1 MNKQINNFNF
11 FNFRNLLLIIL
22 SFIFIIL
29 SSITLI
35 TQRSNNMETLPYLNV
50 YIVIS
55 SLFILA
61 LVVSISFIIFPII
74 LRVRRKKISTLN
86 SKFTLYFIS
95 IALTPAILL
104 GVLGLVLI
112 ELGINDWFN
121 DKIKNVINNSV
132 FVAESYLEEH
142 KETIKGD
149 LYAMSNDLNNSSDV
163 LTQDLSKM
171 AIALRTQALI
181 RSLPETYIINRNS
194 DILFQA
200 FKNNMPF
207 YEPPLSSFDRVDSGE
222 MTIMSSTQLNKVY
235 AMIKLNNFDEY
246 YLYAGRSMDGNVISA
261 LNDTVSAKNEYTF
274 LEISRDKISLIFILL
289 YVIVSLILILI
300 SIIIGINFAD
310 RIVKPISSIITA
322 TNNIS
327 KGLYNDKIKKNNDY
341 IELNRLADSFNQM
354 SGDIIKQRNQIIVS
368 KKHET
373 WSDIARRIAH
383 EIKNPLTPIQ
393 LSAERLEKKT
403 MGLNIENNEINECI
417 DTIRRQVNEIGYL
430 VDEFSSFARLPDPDL
445 KNNNIA
451 NTMLEVVSDYENN
464 NKNIKFINKL
474 HSSQISV
481 NIDNSQISRVF
492 QNLIVNSIHSIS
504 ESKNKD
510 GEIIYSSYEV
520 DDNVVLSLID
530 NGIGL
535 KYEKEELIKPYFT
548 TKKKVGGSGLG
559 LAIVEKILFDHHAD
573 FVLENRNDGK
583 VGAEVKIIFGKTII

>member
-1 MNKQINNFNF
+1 MNKQINSLNF
-11 FNFRNLLLIIL
+11 FNFRNLLLIVL

-35 TQRSNNMETLPYLNV
+35 TQRSNNMETLPYLNT

-61 LVVSISFIIFPII
+61 LVVSISFIVFPII

-104 GVLGLVLI
+104 GVLGLALI

-149 LYAMSNDLNNSSDV
+149 LYAMSNDLNNSSEL

-207 YEPPLSSFDRVDSGE
+207 YEPPLTSFNRADSGE

-235 AMIKLNNFDEY
+235 AMIKLNKFDEY

-261 LNDTVSAKNEYTF
+261 LNDTVSAKNEYTL

-327 KGLYNDKIKKNNDY
+327 KGLYDDKIKKNNDY
-341 IELNRLADSFNQM
+341 IELNRLADSFNKM

-393 LSAERLEKKT
+393 LSAERLEKKA
-403 MGLNIENNEINECI
+403 MGLKIENNEINDCI

-451 NTMLEVVSDYENN
+451 NTMLEVVSDYKND

-474 HSSQISV
+474 HSSQINV
-481 NIDNSQISRVF
+481 NIDNSQIARVF

-510 GEIIYSSYEV
+510 GEIIYSSYEI
-520 DDNVVLSLID
+520 DNNVVLSLID

-573 FVLENRNDGK
+573 FVLANRNDGK
-583 VGAEVKIIFGKTII
+583 IGAEVKITFGKIMI

>member
-1 MNKQINNFNF
+1 
-11 FNFRNLLLIIL
+11 
-22 SFIFIIL
+22 
-29 SSITLI
+29 
-35 TQRSNNMETLPYLNV
+35 METLPYLNI

-61 LVVSISFIIFPII
+61 LVVSISFIVFPII

-104 GVLGLVLI
+104 GIIGLVLI

-149 LYAMSNDLNNSSDV
+149 VYAMSNDLNNSSQV
-163 LTQDLSKM
+163 LIQDPAKL

-181 RSLPETYIINRNS
+181 RSLPETYIINKDR
-194 DILFQA
+194 DILFKA
-200 FKNNMPF
+200 FDNNISF
-207 YEPPLSSFDRVDSGE
+207 YEPALSSFDRADSGE
-222 MTIMSSTQLNKVY
+222 MIIMSSTKVNKVY
-235 AMIKLNNFDEY
+235 ALIKLNNFDQY

-289 YVIVSLILILI
+289 YVMVSLILILI
-300 SIIIGINFAD
+300 SIIIGIKFAD

-327 KGLYNDKIKKNNDY
+327 KGLYDDKIKKNNDY
-341 IELNRLADSFNQM
+341 IELNRLADSFNKM

-368 KKHET
+368 KKYET

-403 MGLNIENNEINECI
+403 MGLTGENKEINECI
-417 DTIRRQVNEIGYL
+417 ETIRRQVNEIGYL

-445 KNNNIA
+445 KNNNISA
-451 NTMLEVVSDYENN
+451 IMSKVVSDYENN
-464 NKNIKFINKL
+464 NTNIKFINKL
-474 HSSQISV
+474 HSSRI
-481 NIDNSQISRVF
+481 NIKIDNSQISRVF

-504 ESKNKD
+504 ESNKND
-510 GEIIYSSYEV
+510 GEIIYSSCEI
-520 DDNVVLSLID
+520 DDNIVISIID
-530 NGIGL
+530 NGVGL
-535 KYEKEELIKPYFT
+535 KYEKEDLIKPYFT

-573 FVLENRNDGK
+573 FILANRNDGEI
-583 VGAEVKIIFGKTII
+583 GAEVKITFGKTIIWKVY

>member
-1 MNKQINNFNF
+1 MNKQINYFNY
-11 FNFRNLLLIIL
+11 FNFRNVLLIIL
-22 SFIFIIL
+22 SFMFIIL

-50 YIVIS
+50 YIIIS

-74 LRVRRKKISTLN
+74 FRVRRKKISTLN

-149 LYAMSNDLNNSSDV
+149 LYAMSNDLNNSSEV

-327 KGLYNDKIKKNNDY
+327 KGLYDDKIKKNNDY

-403 MGLNIENNEINECI
+403 MGLNIENKEINECI

-445 KNNNIA
+445 KNNNIV
-451 NTMLEVVSDYENN
+451 NTMKEVVSDYEND

-474 HSSQISV
+474 HSSQINM
-481 NIDNSQISRVF
+481 NIDNSQMSRVF

-504 ESKNKD
+504 ESKNKH

-520 DDNVVLSLID
+520 DDNVILSLID
-530 NGIGL
+530 NGIGI

-573 FVLENRNDGK
+573 FVLENRSDGK
-583 VGAEVKIIFGKTII
+583 DGVEVKIIFGKTII

>member
-1 MNKQINNFNF
+1 MNKQINSFNF

-22 SFIFIIL
+22 SFVFIIL

-35 TQRSNNMETLPYLNV
+35 TQRSNNLETLPYLNT

-55 SLFILA
+55 SLFIIA

-121 DKIKNVINNSV
+121 NKIKNVINNSV

-149 LYAMSNDLNNSSDV
+149 VYAMSNDLNNSSEV
-163 LTQDLSKM
+163 LKEDLSKM
-171 AIALRTQALI
+171 ARALRTQALI
-181 RSLPETYIINRNS
+181 RSLPETYIINKNR
-194 DILFQA
+194 DVLFQA
-200 FKNNMPF
+200 LNNNVPF
-207 YEPPLSSFDRVDSGE
+207 YEPPFSSFERADDGE
-222 MTIMSSTQLNKVY
+222 MIIMSSTQVNKVY
-235 AMIKLNNFDEY
+235 ALIKLNNFDDY
-246 YLYAGRSMDGNVISA
+246 YLFAGRSMDGNVISA

-274 LEISRDKISLIFILL
+274 LEISRDKISLTFILL

-327 KGLYNDKIKKNNDY
+327 KGFYDDKIKKNNDY

-403 MGLNIENNEINECI
+403 AKLNIENNEINECI
-417 DTIRRQVNEIGYL
+417 ETIRRQVNEIGYL

-445 KNNNIA
+445 KNNNIS
-451 NTMLEVVSDYENN
+451 NIISEVVSDYENN
-464 NKNIKFINKL
+464 NTNIKFINKL

-504 ESKNKD
+504 ESKKKD
-510 GEIIYSSYEV
+510 GEIIYSSYEI
-520 DDNVVLSLID
+520 DNNVVISLID

-559 LAIVEKILFDHHAD
+559 LSIVEKILFDHHAD
-573 FVLENRNDGK
+573 FILENRNDGE
-583 VGAEVKIIFGKTII
+583 VGAEVKITFEKI

>member
-1 MNKQINNFNF
+1 MNKQINSFNF

-35 TQRSNNMETLPYLNV
+35 TQRANNMETLPYLNI

-149 LYAMSNDLNNSSDV
+149 LYAMSNDLNNSSEV

-327 KGLYNDKIKKNNDY
+327 KGLYDDKIKKNNDY

-451 NTMLEVVSDYENN
+451 DTMLEVVSDYEND

-474 HSSQISV
+474 HSSQINV

-520 DDNVVLSLID
+520 NDSVVLSLID

-573 FVLENRNDGK
+573 FVLENRSDGK

>member
-1 MNKQINNFNF
+1 MNKQINSLNF

-35 TQRSNNMETLPYLNV
+35 IQRSNNMETLPYLNA

-61 LVVSISFIIFPII
+61 LVVSISFIVFPII
-74 LRVRRKKISTLN
+74 IRVRRKKISTLN

-121 DKIKNVINNSV
+121 NKIKNVINNSV

-149 LYAMSNDLNNSSDV
+149 VYAMSNDLNNSSELFNKDS
-163 LTQDLSKM
+163 SKM
-171 AIALRTQALI
+171 ARALRTQALI
-181 RSLPETYIINRNS
+181 RSLPETYIINKNR
-194 DILFQA
+194 DVLFQA

-207 YEPPLSSFDRVDSGE
+207 YEPPFSSFDRADSGE
-222 MTIMSSTQLNKVY
+222 MIIMSSTQVNKVY
-235 AMIKLNNFDEY
+235 ALIKLNNYDGY
-246 YLYAGRSMDGNVISA
+246 YLFAGRSMDGNVISA

-300 SIIIGINFAD
+300 SIIIGINFAN
-310 RIVKPISSIITA
+310 RIVRPISSIITA

-403 MGLNIENNEINECI
+403 TKLNINNNEINECI
-417 DTIRRQVNEIGYL
+417 ETIRRQVNEIGYL

-445 KNNNIA
+445 KNNNIS
-451 NTMLEVVSDYENN
+451 NIISEVVSDYENN
-464 NKNIKFINKL
+464 NKNINFINKL
-474 HSSQISV
+474 HSSQINLS
-481 NIDNSQISRVF
+481 IDNSQISRVF
-492 QNLIVNSIHSIS
+492 QNLIINSIHSIS
-504 ESKNKD
+504 ESKNKE
-510 GEIIYSSYEV
+510 GEIIYSSYEIE
-520 DDNVVLSLID
+520 DNVIISLID
-530 NGIGL
+530 NGVGL
-535 KYEKEELIKPYFT
+535 KYEKDELIKPYFT
-548 TKKKVGGSGLG
+548 TKKRIGGSGLG

-573 FVLENRNDGK
+573 FVLENRIDGE
-583 VGAEVKIIFGKTII
+583 VGAEVKITFEKI

>member
-1 MNKQINNFNF
+1 MNKQINSFNL

-35 TQRSNNMETLPYLNV
+35 IQRSNNMETLPYLNA

-55 SLFILA
+55 SFFILA

-74 LRVRRKKISTLN
+74 IRVRRKKISTLN

-95 IALTPAILL
+95 IALTPAIIL

-149 LYAMSNDLNNSSDV
+149 VYAMSNDLNNSSEV
-163 LTQDLSKM
+163 LTKDLSKIQ
-171 AIALRTQALI
+171 IALRTQALI
-181 RSLPETYIINRNS
+181 RSLPETYIINKNR

-207 YEPPLSSFDRVDSGE
+207 YEPPLSSFTHADSGE
-222 MTIMSSTQLNKVY
+222 MTIMSSTKVNKVY
-235 AMIKLNNFDEY
+235 AMIKLNNFDDY
-246 YLYAGRSMDGNVISA
+246 YLYAGRSMDGNVITA

-274 LEISRDKISLIFILL
+274 LEVSRDKISLIFILL

-300 SIIIGINFAD
+300 SIIIGINFAN
-310 RIVKPISSIITA
+310 RIVRPISSIITA

-403 MGLNIENNEINECI
+403 IGLNIKNYEINECI
-417 DTIRRQVNEIGYL
+417 ETIRRQVNEIGYL

-445 KNNNIA
+445 KNNNIS
-451 NTMLEVVSDYENN
+451 NIISDVVSDYENN
-464 NKNIKFINKL
+464 NTFIKFTNKL

-504 ESKNKD
+504 ESKKKD
-510 GEIIYSSYEV
+510 GEIIYSSYEI
-520 DDNVVLSLID
+520 DDNVVISLID

-559 LAIVEKILFDHHAD
+559 LSIVEKILFDHHAD
-573 FVLENRNDGK
+573 FILENRNDGE
-583 VGAEVKIIFGKTII
+583 VGAEVKITFEKI

>member
-1 MNKQINNFNF
+1 MNKQINSLNF

-35 TQRSNNMETLPYLNV
+35 IQRSNNMETLPYLNA

-61 LVVSISFIIFPII
+61 LVVSISFIVFPII
-74 LRVRRKKISTLN
+74 IRVRRKKISTLN

-121 DKIKNVINNSV
+121 NKIKNVINNSV

-149 LYAMSNDLNNSSDV
+149 VYAMSNDLNNSSELFNKDS
-163 LTQDLSKM
+163 SKM
-171 AIALRTQALI
+171 ARALRTQALI
-181 RSLPETYIINRNS
+181 RSLPETYIINKNR
-194 DILFQA
+194 DVLFQA

-207 YEPPLSSFDRVDSGE
+207 YEPPLSSFNRADSGE

-289 YVIVSLILILI
+289 YVMVSLILILI
-300 SIIIGINFAD
+300 SIIIGIKFAD

-327 KGLYNDKIKKNNDY
+327 KGLYDDKIKKNNDY
-341 IELNRLADSFNQM
+341 IELNRLADSFNKM

-368 KKHET
+368 KKYET

-403 MGLNIENNEINECI
+403 MGLTGENKEINECI
-417 DTIRRQVNEIGYL
+417 ETIRRQVNEIGYL

-445 KNNNIA
+445 KNNNISA
-451 NTMLEVVSDYENN
+451 IMSKVVSDYENN
-464 NKNIKFINKL
+464 NTNIKFINKL
-474 HSSQISV
+474 HSSRI
-481 NIDNSQISRVF
+481 NIKIDNSQISRVF

-504 ESKNKD
+504 ESNKND
-510 GEIIYSSYEV
+510 GEIIYSSCEI
-520 DDNVVLSLID
+520 DDNIVISLID
-530 NGIGL
+530 NGVGL
-535 KYEKEELIKPYFT
+535 KYEKEDLIKPYFT

-573 FVLENRNDGK
+573 FILANRNDGEI
-583 VGAEVKIIFGKTII
+583 GAEVKIIFGKTII

>member
-1 MNKQINNFNF
+1 MNKQINTFNF
-11 FNFRNLLLIIL
+11 FNFRNLVLIIL

-29 SSITLI
+29 SSVTLI
-35 TQRSNNMETLPYLNV
+35 TQRSSNMETLPYLNT

-55 SLFILA
+55 SIFILA
-61 LVVSISFIIFPII
+61 LIVSISFIIFPII

-121 DKIKNVINNSV
+121 NKIKNVINNSV

-149 LYAMSNDLNNSSDV
+149 VYAMSNDLNNSSEV
-163 LTQDLSKM
+163 LNKDLSKM
-171 AIALRTQALI
+171 ARALRTQALI
-181 RSLPETYIINRNS
+181 RSLPETYIINKKREV
-194 DILFQA
+194 LFQA
-200 FKNNMPF
+200 FNNNMPF
-207 YEPPLSSFDRVDSGE
+207 YEPPFSSFDRADGGE
-222 MTIMSSTQLNKVY
+222 MIIMSSTQVNKVY
-235 AMIKLNNFDEY
+235 ALTKLNNYDDY
-246 YLYAGRSMDGNVISA
+246 YLFAGRSMDGNVISA
-261 LNDTVSAKNEYTF
+261 LNDTISAKNEYTF

-327 KGLYNDKIKKNNDY
+327 KGLYDDKIKKNNDY

-403 MGLNIENNEINECI
+403 MRLNIKNNEINECI
-417 DTIRRQVNEIGYL
+417 ETIRRQVNEIGHL
-430 VDEFSSFARLPDPDL
+430 VDEFSSFARLPNPDL
-445 KNNNIA
+445 KNNNI
-451 NTMLEVVSDYENN
+451 TTIISEVISDYEKN
-464 NKNIKFINKL
+464 NKSIKYINKL
-474 HSSQISV
+474 HSGQINLS
-481 NIDNSQISRVF
+481 IDNSQISRVF
-492 QNLIVNSIHSIS
+492 QNLIVNSIHSIN
-504 ESKNKD
+504 ESKKNK
-510 GEIIYSSYEV
+510 GEIIYSSYEI
-520 DDNVVLSLID
+520 DNNVVISLID
-530 NGIGL
+530 NGGGI

-548 TKKKVGGSGLG
+548 TKKKIGGTGLG

-573 FVLENRNDGK
+573 FVIANRNDGID
-583 VGAEVKIIFGKTII
+583 GAEVKITFEKIII

>member
-1 MNKQINNFNF
+1 MNKQINSFNF
-11 FNFRNLLLIIL
+11 FNLRNLLLILL

-35 TQRSNNMETLPYLNV
+35 TQRSNNMETLPYLNI

-61 LVVSISFIIFPII
+61 LVVSISFIVFPII

-104 GVLGLVLI
+104 GIIGLVLI

-149 LYAMSNDLNNSSDV
+149 VYAMSNDLNNSSQV
-163 LTQDLSKM
+163 LIQDPAKL

-181 RSLPETYIINRNS
+181 RSLPETYIINKDR
-194 DILFQA
+194 DILFKA
-200 FKNNMPF
+200 FDNNISF
-207 YEPPLSSFDRVDSGE
+207 YEPALSSFDRADSGE
-222 MTIMSSTQLNKVY
+222 MIIMSSTKVNKVY
-235 AMIKLNNFDEY
+235 ALIKLNNFDQY

-289 YVIVSLILILI
+289 YVMVSLILILI
-300 SIIIGINFAD
+300 SIIIGIKFAD

-327 KGLYNDKIKKNNDY
+327 KGLYDDKIKKNNDY
-341 IELNRLADSFNQM
+341 IELNRLADSFNKM
-354 SGDIIKQRNQIIVS
+354 SGDIIKQRNQSIVS
-368 KKHET
+368 KKYET

-403 MGLNIENNEINECI
+403 MGLTGENKEINECI
-417 DTIRRQVNEIGYL
+417 ETIRRQVNEIGYL

-445 KNNNIA
+445 KNNNISA
-451 NTMLEVVSDYENN
+451 IMSKVVSDYENN
-464 NKNIKFINKL
+464 NTNIKFINKL
-474 HSSQISV
+474 HSSRI
-481 NIDNSQISRVF
+481 NIKIDNSQISRVF

-504 ESKNKD
+504 ESNKND
-510 GEIIYSSYEV
+510 GEIIYSSCEI
-520 DDNVVLSLID
+520 DDNIVISIID
-530 NGIGL
+530 NGVGL
-535 KYEKEELIKPYFT
+535 KYEKEDLIKPYFT

-573 FVLENRNDGK
+573 FILANRNDGEI
-583 VGAEVKIIFGKTII
+583 GAEVKITFGKTII

>member
-35 TQRSNNMETLPYLNV
+35 TLRSNNMETLPYLNV

-149 LYAMSNDLNNSSDV
+149 LYAMSNDLNNSSEA

-194 DILFQA
+194 DVLFQA
-200 FKNNMPF
+200 FNNNMPF

-222 MTIMSSTQLNKVY
+222 MTIMSSTQVNKVY
-235 AMIKLNNFDEY
+235 GLIKLNNFENY
-246 YLYAGRSMDGNVISA
+246 YLYAGRSMDGNVIGA

-289 YVIVSLILILI
+289 YVMVSLILILI

-327 KGLYNDKIKKNNDY
+327 KGMYDNKIKKNNDY

-403 MGLNIENNEINECI
+403 KRLNIENNEIKDCI
-417 DTIRRQVNEIGYL
+417 ETIRRQVNEIGYL

-445 KNNNIA
+445 KNNNISA
-451 NTMLEVVSDYENN
+451 IISEVVSDYENN

-474 HSSQISV
+474 HSNQI
-481 NIDNSQISRVF
+481 NLKIDNSQISRVF
-492 QNLIVNSIHSIS
+492 QNLIINSIHSIN
-504 ESKNKD
+504 ESKKKD
-510 GEIIYSSYEV
+510 GEIVYFSYEI
-520 DDNVVLSLID
+520 DENVVISLID
-530 NGIGL
+530 NGVGL

-548 TKKKVGGSGLG
+548 TKKKIGGSGLG

-573 FVLENRNDGK
+573 FLLVNRNDGET
-583 VGAEVKIIFGKTII
+583 GAEVKITFEKIII

>member
-1 MNKQINNFNF
+1 MNKQINSFNF
-11 FNFRNLLLIIL
+11 FNLRNLLLILL

-35 TQRSNNMETLPYLNV
+35 TQRSNNMETLPYLNI

-55 SLFILA
+55 SFFILA
-61 LVVSISFIIFPII
+61 LVVSISFIVFPII

-104 GVLGLVLI
+104 GIIGLVLI
-112 ELGINDWFN
+112 EIGINDWFN

-149 LYAMSNDLNNSSDV
+149 VYAMSNDLNNSSQV
-163 LTQDLSKM
+163 LIQDPAKL

-181 RSLPETYIINRNS
+181 RSLPETYIINKDR
-194 DILFQA
+194 DILFKA
-200 FKNNMPF
+200 FDNNISF
-207 YEPPLSSFDRVDSGE
+207 YEPALSSFDRADSGE
-222 MTIMSSTQLNKVY
+222 MIIMSSTKVNKVY
-235 AMIKLNNFDEY
+235 ALIKLNNFDQY

-289 YVIVSLILILI
+289 YVMVSLILILI
-300 SIIIGINFAD
+300 SIIIGIKFAD

-327 KGLYNDKIKKNNDY
+327 KGLYDDKIKKNNDY
-341 IELNRLADSFNQM
+341 IELNRLADSFNKM

-368 KKHET
+368 KKYET

-403 MGLNIENNEINECI
+403 MGLTGENKEINEC
-417 DTIRRQVNEIGYL
+417 
-430 VDEFSSFARLPDPDL
+430 
-445 KNNNIA
+445 K
-451 NTMLEVVSDYENN
+451 
-464 NKNIKFINKL
+464 
-474 HSSQISV
+474 
-481 NIDNSQISRVF
+481 
-492 QNLIVNSIHSIS
+492 
-504 ESKNKD
+504 
-510 GEIIYSSYEV
+510 
-520 DDNVVLSLID
+520 
-530 NGIGL
+530 
-535 KYEKEELIKPYFT
+535 
-548 TKKKVGGSGLG
+548 
-559 LAIVEKILFDHHAD
+559 
-573 FVLENRNDGK
+573 
-583 VGAEVKIIFGKTII
+583 

>member
-327 KGLYNDKIKKNNDY
+327 KGLYDDKIKKNNDY

-403 MGLNIENNEINECI
+403 MGLNIENKEINECI

-451 NTMLEVVSDYENN
+451 DTMLEVVSDYEND

-474 HSSQISV
+474 HSSQINV

>member
-1 MNKQINNFNF
+1 MNKQINSFNF
-11 FNFRNLLLIIL
+11 FNLRNLLLILL

-35 TQRSNNMETLPYLNV
+35 TQRSNNMETLPYLNI

-55 SLFILA
+55 SFFILA
-61 LVVSISFIIFPII
+61 LVVSISFIVFPII

-104 GVLGLVLI
+104 GIIGLVLI

-149 LYAMSNDLNNSSDV
+149 VYAMSNDLNNSSQV
-163 LTQDLSKM
+163 LIQDPAKL

-181 RSLPETYIINRNS
+181 RSLPETYIINKDR
-194 DILFQA
+194 DILFKA
-200 FKNNMPF
+200 FDNNISF
-207 YEPPLSSFDRVDSGE
+207 YEPALSSFDRADSGE
-222 MTIMSSTQLNKVY
+222 MIIMSSTKVNKVY
-235 AMIKLNNFDEY
+235 ALIKLNNFDQY

-289 YVIVSLILILI
+289 YVMVSLILILI
-300 SIIIGINFAD
+300 SIIIGIKFAD

-327 KGLYNDKIKKNNDY
+327 KGLYDDKIKKDNDY
-341 IELNRLADSFNQM
+341 IELNRLADSFNKM

-368 KKHET
+368 KKYET

-403 MGLNIENNEINECI
+403 MGLTGENKEINECI
-417 DTIRRQVNEIGYL
+417 ETIRRQVNEIGYL

-445 KNNNIA
+445 KNNNISA
-451 NTMLEVVSDYENN
+451 IMSKVVSDYENN
-464 NKNIKFINKL
+464 NTNIKFINKL
-474 HSSQISV
+474 HSSRI
-481 NIDNSQISRVF
+481 NIKIDNSQISRVF

-504 ESKNKD
+504 ESNKND
-510 GEIIYSSYEV
+510 GEIIYSSCEI
-520 DDNVVLSLID
+520 DDNIVISLID
-530 NGIGL
+530 NGVGL
-535 KYEKEELIKPYFT
+535 KYEKEDLIKPYFT

-573 FVLENRNDGK
+573 FILANRNDGEI
-583 VGAEVKIIFGKTII
+583 GAEVKITFGKTII

>member
-1 MNKQINNFNF
+1 MNKQINSFNF
-11 FNFRNLLLIIL
+11 FNFRNSILIIL

-29 SSITLI
+29 SSVTLI
-35 TQRSNNMETLPYLNV
+35 NQRSNNLETLPYLNT

-55 SLFILA
+55 SLLIIA

-74 LRVRRKKISTLN
+74 QRVRRKKISTLN

-104 GVLGLVLI
+104 GVLGLLLI

-121 DKIKNVINNSV
+121 NKIKNVINNSV

-149 LYAMSNDLNNSSDV
+149 VYAMSNDLNNSSE
-163 LTQDLSKM
+163 LFKEDLSKM
-171 AIALRTQALI
+171 ARALSTQALI
-181 RSLPETYIINRNS
+181 RSLPETYIVNKNR
-194 DILFQA
+194 DVLFQA
-200 FKNNMPF
+200 LNNNMPF
-207 YEPPLSSFDRVDSGE
+207 YEPPLSSFERADSGE
-222 MTIMSSTQLNKVY
+222 MIIMSSTQVNKVY
-235 AMIKLNNFDEY
+235 ALIKLNNFDDY
-246 YLYAGRSMDGNVISA
+246 YLFAGRSMDGNVISA
-261 LNDTVSAKNEYTF
+261 LNDTVSAKKEYTF

-300 SIIIGINFAD
+300 SIIIGIKFAD
-310 RIVKPISSIITA
+310 RIVEPISSIITA

-327 KGLYNDKIKKNNDY
+327 KGFYDDKIKKNNDY

-403 MGLNIENNEINECI
+403 AKLNIENNEINECI
-417 DTIRRQVNEIGYL
+417 ETIRRQVNEIGYL

-445 KNNNIA
+445 KNNNIS
-451 NTMLEVVSDYENN
+451 NIISEVVSDYANN
-464 NKNIKFINKL
+464 NKQINFINKL
-474 HSSQISV
+474 HSSQI
-481 NIDNSQISRVF
+481 NLKIDNSQISRVF
-492 QNLIVNSIHSIS
+492 QNLIINSIHSIN
-504 ESKNKD
+504 ESKKKG
-510 GEIIYSSYEV
+510 GEVIYSSYEI
-520 DDNVVLSLID
+520 DNNVVISLID
-530 NGIGL
+530 NGVGL
-535 KYEKEELIKPYFT
+535 KYEKDELIKPYFT
-548 TKKKVGGSGLG
+548 TKKKIGGSGLG
-559 LAIVEKILFDHHAD
+559 LSIVEKILFDHHAD
-573 FVLENRNDGK
+573 FVLANRNDGE
-583 VGAEVKIIFGKTII
+583 VGAEVRIIFEKI